1 MNTEKPAREPGDT
14 LSAMNYL
21 MHLYL
26 SGDNPE
32 TLVGNMMGDFV
43 KGRLDERYPP
53 GIRRGI
59 ELHRRIDSFAAGNP
73 CFIRSKRRIDPSF
86 RHYRGVL
93 VDVFYDHFLARFWD
107 EYREKPYR
115 DYIRECFALLVVY
128 EKVLPERLRSLLP
141 RIFSADWLLSY
152 PHREGVA
159 SVLERMSKRVS
170 RPNPLAEGIGELSL
184 HYGQLLGDFRQ
195 FLPGISDY
203 VREVSGE
210 ETYVS
215 RTSDF

>member
-1 MNTEKPAREPGDT
+1 
-14 LSAMNYL
+14 MNYL

-59 ELHRRIDSFAAGNP
+59 ELHRRIDSFSAGNP
-73 CFIRSKRRIDPSF
+73 CFIRSKRLIDPSF

-93 VDVFYDHFLARFWD
+93 VDVFYDHFLARQWE
-107 EYREKPYR
+107 EYRGTPYG
-115 DYIRECFALLVVY
+115 DYIRECFAVLIAH
-128 EKVLPERLRSLLP
+128 EEVLPGSLRTLLP
-141 RIFSADWLLSY
+141 RIFSANWLLSY
-152 PHREGVA
+152 PHMEGVA

-184 HYGQLLGDFRQ
+184 HYGQLRGDFRQ
-195 FLPGISDY
+195 FLPEISEY
-203 VREVSGE
+203 VRELS
-210 ETYVS
+210 
-215 RTSDF
+215 

>member
-1 MNTEKPAREPGDT
+1 MPSVNTEKPVREPGDT
-14 LSAMNYL
+14 LSSMNYL

-73 CFIRSKRRIDPSF
+73 FFIRSKRRIDPSF

-93 VDVFYDHFLARFWD
+93 VDVFYDHFLARHWD
-107 EYREKPYR
+107 EYRIKPYR
-115 DYIRECFALLVVY
+115 DYISESFALLVAY
-128 EKVLPERLRSLLP
+128 EKVLPARLCSLLP

-152 PHREGVA
+152 PHTEGVA
-159 SVLERMSKRVS
+159 SVLERMSKRVN

-184 HYGQLLGDFRQ
+184 RYGQLLGDFRQ
-195 FLPGISDY
+195 FLPGISEY
-203 VREVSGE
+203 VREWSGL
-210 ETYVS
+210 ETF
-215 RTSDF
+215 RNE

>member
-1 MNTEKPAREPGDT
+1 
-14 LSAMNYL
+14 

-43 KGRLDERYPP
+43 KGRLDECYPP

-59 ELHRRIDSFAAGNP
+59 ELHRRIDSFSASNP
-73 CFIRSKRRIDPSF
+73 CFIRSKRLIDPSF

-93 VDVFYDHFLARFWD
+93 VDVFYDHFLARQWE
-107 EYREKPYR
+107 EYRGTPYR
-115 DYIRECFALLVVY
+115 DFIRECFAVLLAH
-128 EKVLPERLRSLLP
+128 EEVLPESLRTLLP
-141 RIFSADWLLSY
+141 RIFSANWLLSY
-152 PHREGVA
+152 PHMEGVA

-195 FLPGISDY
+195 FLPEISEY
-203 VREVSGE
+203 VRKLSKA
-210 ETYVS
+210 ET
-215 RTSDF
+215 